1 MISLIQRVSFGKVI
15 INGMLYSEIRS
26 GIIVFIGFTTND
38 NLTIVGDQID
48 RLIHLRAFPDEQGK
62 TNINIKD
69 AGGELLIIPQFTLAA
84 SLKNGNRPS
93 FSSALKPKLANEL
106 FVEGCK
112 LLELHLNEK
121 LKKGVFGAEMQIELC
136 NLGPTTYYLNSDLD

>member
-1 MISLIQRVSFGKVI
+1 MWGSR
-15 INGMLYSEIRS
+15 
-26 GIIVFIGFTTND
+26 
-38 NLTIVGDQID
+38 
-48 RLIHLRAFPDEQGK
+48 K

>member
-15 INGMLYSEIRS
+15 INGDLYSEIS
-26 GIIVFIGFTTND
+26 FGIVVFVGFTANE
-38 NLTIVGDQID
+38 NLTILRDQVD
-48 RLIHLRAFPDEQGK
+48 RLIQLRVLPDEQGK
-62 TNINIKD
+62 TNLNIKD

-84 SLKNGNRPS
+84 SLKSGNRPS
-93 FSSALKPKLANEL
+93 FASALQPKLAKEL
-106 FVEGCK
+106 FIETYK

-121 LKKGVFGAEMQIELC
+121 LKKGVFGLDMQVKLC